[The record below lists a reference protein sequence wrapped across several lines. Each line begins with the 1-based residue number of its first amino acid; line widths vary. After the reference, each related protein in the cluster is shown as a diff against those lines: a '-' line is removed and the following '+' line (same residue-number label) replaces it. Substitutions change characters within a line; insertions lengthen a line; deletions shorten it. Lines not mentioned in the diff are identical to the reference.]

1 LEVEDAEDQLEDD
14 EPVSLP
20 TYSEYRT
27 AVDVVKRFVTCTSSN
42 PQDIAAVQT
51 LEHLLFTMK
60 RQQQQTTLDS
70 FRSAI
75 ELICLGMNNSYWTNQ
90 VYTHVS

>member
-1 LEVEDAEDQLEDD
+1 M
-14 EPVSLP
+14 SLP
-20 TYSEYRT
+20 SYSEYRT

-51 LEHLLFTMK
+51 LENLTFTIK

-70 FRSAI
+70 F
-75 ELICLGMNNSYWTNQ
+75 LQLN
-90 VYTHVS
+90 